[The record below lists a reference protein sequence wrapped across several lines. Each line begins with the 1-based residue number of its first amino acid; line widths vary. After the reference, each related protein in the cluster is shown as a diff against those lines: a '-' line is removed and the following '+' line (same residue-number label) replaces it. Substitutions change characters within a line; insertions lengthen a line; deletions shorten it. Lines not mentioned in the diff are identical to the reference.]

1 MEGRW
6 DGTRARWRAQG
17 KRDLIVLGS
26 IELGGGGDLGKTD
39 QYNTLYYLSA
49 NLENKIKSFNP
60 SIDHPIA
67 EVLPGGLCGGARF
80 DRFGGNQVG
89 GGGGNLNKINQYI

>member
-1 MEGRW
+1 MEGA
-6 DGTRARWRAQG
+6 GEARFDCFGVNRVG
-17 KRDLIVLGS
+17 R
-26 IELGGGGDLGKTD
+26 GGNLGKTD
-39 QYNTLYYLSA
+39 QYITLYYFSA

-89 GGGGNLNKINQYI
+89 RGGGNLNKIDQYI